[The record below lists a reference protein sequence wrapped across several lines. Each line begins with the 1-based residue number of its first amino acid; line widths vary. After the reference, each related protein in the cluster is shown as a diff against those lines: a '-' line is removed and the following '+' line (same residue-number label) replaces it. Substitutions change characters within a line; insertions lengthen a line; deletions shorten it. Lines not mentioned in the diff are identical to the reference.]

1 LWDSDPD
8 LRLHERKARLETLL
22 AKALAGIQ
30 YNEHVEPYG
39 QTVFQHESVPD
50 SELGTVWGQ

>member
-1 LWDSDPD
+1 LRDSDLD

-30 YNEHVEPYG
+30 YNEQRHPAY
-39 QTVFQHESVPD
+39 THPP
-50 SELGTVWGQ
+50 